1 MSTRYL
7 AIAVLAA
14 LVAGL
19 AVLATACGGSDDDA
33 STPAAKA
40 AAVIDQQNLQFIPAV
55 VNVKVGESVLIK
67 NSEAALH
74 TGNINDKNVTGTMKQ
89 GAEVLWTATAAGTY
103 EVTCD
108 FHPNMH
114 AKIVV
119 Q

>member
-1 MSTRYL
+1 MHVRNHVV
-7 AIAVLAA
+7 AAVAA
-14 LVAGL
+14 LALLG
-19 AVLATACGGSDDDA
+19 AATACGGSDTTA
-33 STPAAKA
+33 TTPAAKSP
-40 AAVIDQQNLQFIPAV
+40 AAVIDQQNMAFIPAQV
-55 VNVKVGESVLIK
+55 TVKVGDTILIK

-103 EVTCD
+103 QVTCD

>member
-1 MSTRYL
+1 MHIRYP
-7 AIAVLAA
+7 IVA
-14 LVAGL
+14 LVAALSVVAFTLVG
-19 AVLATACGGSDDDA
+19 CGGSDDN
-33 STPAAKA
+33 SPTAAPKA
-40 AAVIDQQNLQFIPAV
+40 AAVIDQQNLTFIPAV
-55 VNVKVGESVLIK
+55 VNVKVGETVLIK

-89 GAEVLWTATAAGTY
+89 GAEVLWTATAPGTY

>member
-1 MSTRYL
+1 MHIRYPVL
-7 AIAVLAA
+7 AIA
-14 LVAGL
+14 
-19 AVLATACGGSDDDA
+19 AVLSVVALTFVACGGSDDNA
-33 STPAAKA
+33 STPTPKA
-40 AAVIDQQNLQFIPAV
+40 AAVIDQQNLTFIPAV

-74 TGNINDKNVTGTMKQ
+74 TGNIDGKNVTGTMKQ
-89 GAEVLWTATAAGTY
+89 GAEVLWTATSAGTY
-103 EVTCD
+103 QVTCD

>member
-1 MSTRYL
+1 MNFRSHVV
-7 AIAVLAA
+7 AVAAVLA
-14 LVAGL
+14 LVAV
-19 AVLATACGGSDDDA
+19 ASACGDSDSGPA
-33 STPAAKA
+33 STPAAKG

-89 GAEVLWTATAAGTY
+89 GAEVLWTATTAGTY
-103 EVTCD
+103 EVTCE